1 MFYKTVSALR
11 ITFIIPNTQVRE
23 NMEAEAVISAVESKK
38 RTNVRYVIIALL
50 FFVGAI
56 NYADRAIFSIAG
68 PAMMKSLN
76 LDLVNLGYLMSTF
89 GWAYVLGQLPGGWLL
104 DRFGAR
110 KVYIGSLFSWSL
122 CTLFLGFAGFLGSAA
137 VVTIFALVF
146 MLSICESPA
155 FPANARIVASWFPT
169 HERGTATAIFTTA
182 QYFALVIFLPIMGW
196 LTHQFGWQSVYW
208 TMGVLGVALAIVMP
222 FILYNPKDHPK
233 ISPEEFEYIKAGG
246 ALVEDYT
253 AKANDGAKKESSW
266 GHIKQLL
273 NNRLMVGVLIGQ
285 FCIVTL
291 VWFFTTWF
299 PIYLAQGRGLS
310 LTSVGLIATIP
321 AICGCLGGILGGL
334 FSDFLLRK
342 KFSLTFA
349 RKAPIII
356 GMTLAMSIIGCVFV
370 DSLYMIVFFLSLA
383 FFGKGLGALGWAVV
397 GDIAPREIVGLCG
410 GLSNMAGNI
419 AGIITP
425 IVIGYIVKTTGSFN
439 GALIYVGVAAFM
451 AIFSYVFLVGKISR
465 IELKK

>member
-1 MFYKTVSALR
+1 
-11 ITFIIPNTQVRE
+11 
-23 NMEAEAVISAVESKK
+23 MEAEAAIDSVETKK
-38 RTNVRYVIIALL
+38 KTNIRYIIIALL
-50 FFVGAI
+50 FVVGAI

-122 CTLFLGFAGFLGSAA
+122 CTLLLGFAGFLGAAA

-182 QYFALVIFLPIMGW
+182 QYFALVIFLPLMGW
-196 LTHQFGWQSVYW
+196 LTNKFGWQSVYW
-208 TMGVLGVALAIVMP
+208 AMGVLGIALAVVMP
-222 FILYNPKDHPK
+222 FILYNPKDHPR
-233 ISPEEFEYIKAGG
+233 ISTEEFEYIKAGG
-246 ALVEDYT
+246 ALVDDYSN
-253 AKANDGAKKESSW
+253 KANDNTKKTSSF

-321 AICGCLGGILGGL
+321 AISGCLGGILGGL

-356 GMTLAMSIIGCVFV
+356 GMALAMSIIGCVFV
-370 DSLYMIVFFLSLA
+370 DSLEMIVFFLSLA

-419 AGIITP
+419 AGIVTP

-451 AIFSYVFLVGKISR
+451 AIFSYVFLVGKIAR

>member
-1 MFYKTVSALR
+1 
-11 ITFIIPNTQVRE
+11 
-23 NMEAEAVISAVESKK
+23 MEAEVAIESVETRK
-38 RTNVRYVIIALL
+38 RTNIRYIIIALL
-50 FFVGAI
+50 FVVGAI

-122 CTLFLGFAGFLGSAA
+122 CTLLLGFAGYLGAAA

-182 QYFALVIFLPIMGW
+182 QYFALVIFLPLMGW
-196 LTHQFGWQSVYW
+196 LTNKFGWQSVYW
-208 TMGVLGVALAIVMP
+208 AMGVLGIALAVVMP
-222 FILYNPKDHPK
+222 FILYNPKDHPR
-233 ISPEEFEYIKAGG
+233 ISSEEFEYIKAGG
-246 ALVEDYT
+246 ALVDNYT
-253 AKANDGAKKESSW
+253 TKVGDNTKKESSFS
-266 GHIKQLL
+266 HIKQLL

-321 AICGCLGGILGGL
+321 AISGCLGGILGGL

-349 RKAPIII
+349 RKAPIIL
-356 GMTLAMSIIGCVFV
+356 GMALAMSIIGCVFV
-370 DSLYMIVFFLSLA
+370 DSLEMIVFFLSLA

-419 AGIITP
+419 AGIVTP

>member
-1 MFYKTVSALR
+1 
-11 ITFIIPNTQVRE
+11 
-23 NMEAEAVISAVESKK
+23 MEAEAAIDSVETKK
-38 RTNVRYVIIALL
+38 KTNIRYIIIALL
-50 FFVGAI
+50 FVVGAI

-122 CTLFLGFAGFLGSAA
+122 CTLLLGFAGYLGAAA

-182 QYFALVIFLPIMGW
+182 QYFALVIFLPLMGW
-196 LTHQFGWQSVYW
+196 LTNKFGWQSVYW
-208 TMGVLGVALAIVMP
+208 AMGVLGIALAVVMP
-222 FILYNPKDHPK
+222 FILYNPKNHPR
-233 ISPEEFEYIKAGG
+233 ISAEEFEYIKAGG
-246 ALVEDYT
+246 ALVEDYSSNASGNT
-253 AKANDGAKKESSW
+253 QKESSF

-321 AICGCLGGILGGL
+321 AISGCLGGILGGL

-349 RKAPIII
+349 RKAPIIL
-356 GMTLAMSIIGCVFV
+356 GMALAMSIIGCVFV
-370 DSLYMIVFFLSLA
+370 DSLEMIVFFLSLA

-419 AGIITP
+419 AGIVTP

-451 AIFSYVFLVGKISR
+451 AIFSYVFLVGKIAR

>member
-1 MFYKTVSALR
+1 
-11 ITFIIPNTQVRE
+11 
-23 NMEAEAVISAVESKK
+23 MEAEAAIDSVETKK
-38 RTNVRYVIIALL
+38 KTNIRYIIIALL
-50 FFVGAI
+50 FVVGAI

-122 CTLFLGFAGFLGSAA
+122 CTLLLGFAGFLGAAA

-182 QYFALVIFLPIMGW
+182 QYFALVIFLPLMGW
-196 LTHQFGWQSVYW
+196 LTNKFGWQSVYW
-208 TMGVLGVALAIVMP
+208 AMGVLGIALAVVMP
-222 FILYNPKDHPK
+222 FILYNPKDHPR
-233 ISPEEFEYIKAGG
+233 ISAEEFEYIKAGG
-246 ALVEDYT
+246 ALVEDYSSNT
-253 AKANDGAKKESSW
+253 KKESSF

-321 AICGCLGGILGGL
+321 AISGCLGGILGGL

-349 RKAPIII
+349 RKAPIIL
-356 GMTLAMSIIGCVFV
+356 GMALAMSIIGCVFV
-370 DSLYMIVFFLSLA
+370 DSLEMIVFFLSLA

-419 AGIITP
+419 AGIVTP

-451 AIFSYVFLVGKISR
+451 AIFSYVFLVGKIAR

>member
-1 MFYKTVSALR
+1 
-11 ITFIIPNTQVRE
+11 
-23 NMEAEAVISAVESKK
+23 MEAEAAIDSVETKK
-38 RTNVRYVIIALL
+38 KTNIRYIIIALL
-50 FFVGAI
+50 FVVGAI

-122 CTLFLGFAGFLGSAA
+122 CTLLLGFAGFLGAAA

-182 QYFALVIFLPIMGW
+182 QYFALVIFLPLMGW
-196 LTHQFGWQSVYW
+196 LTNKFGWQSVYW
-208 TMGVLGVALAIVMP
+208 AMGVLGIALAVVMP
-222 FILYNPKDHPK
+222 FILYNPKDHPR
-233 ISPEEFEYIKAGG
+233 ISTEEFEYIKAGG
-246 ALVEDYT
+246 ALVDDYSN
-253 AKANDGAKKESSW
+253 KANDNTKKTSSF

-285 FCIVTL
+285 FCIVTF

-321 AICGCLGGILGGL
+321 AISGCLGGILGGL

-342 KFSLTFA
+342 KFSLTFS

-356 GMTLAMSIIGCVFV
+356 GMALAMSIIGCVFV
-370 DSLYMIVFFLSLA
+370 DSLEMIVFFLSLA

-419 AGIITP
+419 AGIVTP

-451 AIFSYVFLVGKISR
+451 AIFSYVFLVGKIAR

>member
-1 MFYKTVSALR
+1 VGE
-11 ITFIIPNTQVRE
+11 I
-23 NMEAEAVISAVESKK
+23 MEVDATIDSIDAKK
-38 RTNVRYVIIALL
+38 RTNIRYIIIALL
-50 FFVGAI
+50 FIVGAI

-110 KVYIGSLFSWSL
+110 KVYIGSLFSWSF
-122 CTLFLGFAGFLGSAA
+122 CTLLLGFAGFLGAAA

-182 QYFALVIFLPIMGW
+182 QYFALVIFLPLMGW
-196 LTHQFGWQSVYW
+196 LTNKFGWQSVYW
-208 TMGVLGVALAIVMP
+208 AMGVLGIALALVMP
-222 FILYNPKDHPK
+222 FILYNPKEHPR
-233 ISPEEFEYIKAGG
+233 ISKEEFEYIKAGG
-246 ALVEDYT
+246 ALVDNYST
-253 AKANDGAKKESSW
+253 KSADNTKKASSF

-273 NNRLMVGVLIGQ
+273 KNKLIVGVLIGQ

-321 AICGCLGGILGGL
+321 AISGCLGGILGGL

-342 KFSLTFA
+342 NFSLTFA
-349 RKAPIII
+349 RKAPIIL

-370 DSLYMIVFFLSLA
+370 DSLEMIVFFLSLA

-425 IVIGYIVKTTGSFN
+425 IVIGYIVKSTGSFN

-451 AIFSYVFLVGKISR
+451 AIFSYVFLVGKIER
-465 IELKK
+465 IELNE

>member
-1 MFYKTVSALR
+1 
-11 ITFIIPNTQVRE
+11 
-23 NMEAEAVISAVESKK
+23 MEAEAAIDSVETKK
-38 RTNVRYVIIALL
+38 KTNIRYIIIALL
-50 FFVGAI
+50 FVVGAI

-122 CTLFLGFAGFLGSAA
+122 CTLLLGFAGYLGAAA

-182 QYFALVIFLPIMGW
+182 QYFALVIFLPLMGW
-196 LTHQFGWQSVYW
+196 LTNKFGWQSVYW
-208 TMGVLGVALAIVMP
+208 AMGVLGIALAVVMP
-222 FILYNPKDHPK
+222 FILYNPKDHPR
-233 ISPEEFEYIKAGG
+233 ISAEEFEYIKAGG
-246 ALVEDYT
+246 ALVEDYSSNASGNT
-253 AKANDGAKKESSW
+253 KKESSF

-321 AICGCLGGILGGL
+321 AISGCLGGILGGL

-349 RKAPIII
+349 RKAPIIL
-356 GMTLAMSIIGCVFV
+356 GMALAMSIIGCVFV
-370 DSLYMIVFFLSLA
+370 DSLEMIVFFLSLA

-419 AGIITP
+419 AGIVTP

-451 AIFSYVFLVGKISR
+451 AIFSYVFLVGKIAR

>member
-1 MFYKTVSALR
+1 
-11 ITFIIPNTQVRE
+11 
-23 NMEAEAVISAVESKK
+23 MEADATIDSIDAKK
-38 RTNVRYVIIALL
+38 RTNIRYIIIALL
-50 FFVGAI
+50 FVVGAI

-122 CTLFLGFAGFLGSAA
+122 CTLLLGFAGFLGAA
-137 VVTIFALVF
+137 AAATIFALVF

-182 QYFALVIFLPIMGW
+182 QYFALVIFLPLMGW
-196 LTHQFGWQSVYW
+196 LTHKFGWQSVYW
-208 TMGVLGVALAIVMP
+208 AMGILGIALALVMP
-222 FILYNPKDHPK
+222 FILYNPKDHPR
-233 ISPEEFEYIKAGG
+233 ISKEEFEYIKAGG
-246 ALVEDYT
+246 ALVENYT
-253 AKANDGAKKESSW
+253 TKSTENVKKESSW

-273 NNRLMVGVLIGQ
+273 QNKLIVGVLIGQ

-321 AICGCLGGILGGL
+321 AVSGCLGGILGGL

-342 KFSLTFA
+342 NFSLTFA
-349 RKAPIII
+349 RKAPIIL

-370 DSLYMIVFFLSLA
+370 DSLEMIVFFLSLA

-451 AIFSYVFLVGKISR
+451 AIFSYVFLVGKIER

>member
-1 MFYKTVSALR
+1 
-11 ITFIIPNTQVRE
+11 
-23 NMEAEAVISAVESKK
+23 MEAEAAIDSVETKK
-38 RTNVRYVIIALL
+38 KTNIRYIIIALL
-50 FFVGAI
+50 FIVGAI

-122 CTLFLGFAGFLGSAA
+122 CTLLLGFAGFLGAAA

-182 QYFALVIFLPIMGW
+182 QYFALVIFLPLMGW
-196 LTHQFGWQSVYW
+196 LTNKFGWQSVYW
-208 TMGVLGVALAIVMP
+208 AMGVLGIALAVVMP
-222 FILYNPKDHPK
+222 FILYNPKDHPR
-233 ISPEEFEYIKAGG
+233 ISAEEFEYIKAGG
-246 ALVEDYT
+246 ALVEDYSS
-253 AKANDGAKKESSW
+253 KASGNTKKESSF

-321 AICGCLGGILGGL
+321 AISGCLGGILGGL

-349 RKAPIII
+349 RKAPIIL
-356 GMTLAMSIIGCVFV
+356 GMALAMSIIGCVFV
-370 DSLYMIVFFLSLA
+370 DSLEMIVFFLSLA

-419 AGIITP
+419 AGIVTP

-451 AIFSYVFLVGKISR
+451 AIFSYVFLVGKIAR

>member
-1 MFYKTVSALR
+1 
-11 ITFIIPNTQVRE
+11 
-23 NMEAEAVISAVESKK
+23 MEAEAAIDSVETKK
-38 RTNVRYVIIALL
+38 KTNIRYIIIALL
-50 FFVGAI
+50 FVVGAI

-122 CTLFLGFAGFLGSAA
+122 CTLLLGFAGYLGAAA

-169 HERGTATAIFTTA
+169 HERGTATAVFTTA
-182 QYFALVIFLPIMGW
+182 QYFALVIFLPLMGW
-196 LTHQFGWQSVYW
+196 LTNKFGWQSVYW
-208 TMGVLGVALAIVMP
+208 AMGVLGIALAVVMP
-222 FILYNPKDHPK
+222 FILYNPKDHPR
-233 ISPEEFEYIKAGG
+233 ISSEEFEYIKAGG
-246 ALVEDYT
+246 ALVDDYSN
-253 AKANDGAKKESSW
+253 KANDNTKKTSSF

-321 AICGCLGGILGGL
+321 AISGCLGGILGGL

-356 GMTLAMSIIGCVFV
+356 GMALAMSIIGCVFV
-370 DSLYMIVFFLSLA
+370 DSLEMIVFFLSLA

-419 AGIITP
+419 AGIVTP

-451 AIFSYVFLVGKISR
+451 AIFSYVFLVGKIAR

>member
-1 MFYKTVSALR
+1 
-11 ITFIIPNTQVRE
+11 
-23 NMEAEAVISAVESKK
+23 MEAEAAIDSVETKK
-38 RTNVRYVIIALL
+38 KTNIRYIIIALL
-50 FFVGAI
+50 FVVGAI

-122 CTLFLGFAGFLGSAA
+122 CTLLLGFAGFLGAAA

-182 QYFALVIFLPIMGW
+182 QYFALVIFLPLMGW
-196 LTHQFGWQSVYW
+196 LTNKFGWQSVYW
-208 TMGVLGVALAIVMP
+208 AMGVLGIALAVVMP
-222 FILYNPKDHPK
+222 FILYNPKDHPR
-233 ISPEEFEYIKAGG
+233 ISAEEFEYIKAGG
-246 ALVEDYT
+246 ALVEDYSSNASGNT
-253 AKANDGAKKESSW
+253 KKESSFS
-266 GHIKQLL
+266 HIKQLL

-321 AICGCLGGILGGL
+321 AISGCLGGILGGL

-349 RKAPIII
+349 RKAPIIL
-356 GMTLAMSIIGCVFV
+356 GMALAMSIIGCVFV
-370 DSLYMIVFFLSLA
+370 DSLEMIVLFLSLA

-419 AGIITP
+419 AGIVTP

-451 AIFSYVFLVGKISR
+451 AIFSYVFLVGKIAR

>member
-1 MFYKTVSALR
+1 
-11 ITFIIPNTQVRE
+11 
-23 NMEAEAVISAVESKK
+23 MEAEAAIDSVEAKK
-38 RTNVRYVIIALL
+38 KTNIRYIIIALL
-50 FFVGAI
+50 FVVGAI

-122 CTLFLGFAGFLGSAA
+122 CTLLLGFAGYLGAAA

-182 QYFALVIFLPIMGW
+182 QYFALVIFLPLMGW
-196 LTHQFGWQSVYW
+196 LTNKFGWQSVYW
-208 TMGVLGVALAIVMP
+208 AMGVLGIALAVVMP
-222 FILYNPKDHPK
+222 FILYNPKDHPR
-233 ISPEEFEYIKAGG
+233 ISTEEFEYIKAGG
-246 ALVEDYT
+246 ALVDDYSN
-253 AKANDGAKKESSW
+253 KANDNTKKTSSF

-321 AICGCLGGILGGL
+321 AISGCLGGILGGL

-356 GMTLAMSIIGCVFV
+356 GMALAMSIIGCVFV
-370 DSLYMIVFFLSLA
+370 DSLEMIVFFLSLA

-419 AGIITP
+419 AGIVTP

-451 AIFSYVFLVGKISR
+451 AIFSYVFLVGKIAR

>member
-1 MFYKTVSALR
+1 
-11 ITFIIPNTQVRE
+11 
-23 NMEAEAVISAVESKK
+23 MEAEAAIDSVETKK
-38 RTNVRYVIIALL
+38 KTNIRYIIIALL
-50 FFVGAI
+50 FVVGAI

-110 KVYIGSLFSWSL
+110 KIYIGSLFSWSL
-122 CTLFLGFAGFLGSAA
+122 CTLLLGFAGYLGAAA

-182 QYFALVIFLPIMGW
+182 QYFALVIFLPLMGW
-196 LTHQFGWQSVYW
+196 LTNKFGWQSVYW
-208 TMGVLGVALAIVMP
+208 AMGVLGIALAVVMP
-222 FILYNPKDHPK
+222 FILYNPKDHPR
-233 ISPEEFEYIKAGG
+233 ISTEEFEYIKAGG
-246 ALVEDYT
+246 ALVDDYSN
-253 AKANDGAKKESSW
+253 KANDNTKKTSSF

-321 AICGCLGGILGGL
+321 AISGCLGGILGGL

-356 GMTLAMSIIGCVFV
+356 GMALAMSIIGCVFV
-370 DSLYMIVFFLSLA
+370 DSLEMIVFFLSLA

-419 AGIITP
+419 AGIVTP

-451 AIFSYVFLVGKISR
+451 AIFSYVFLVGKIAR

>member
-1 MFYKTVSALR
+1 
-11 ITFIIPNTQVRE
+11 
-23 NMEAEAVISAVESKK
+23 MEAEAAIDSVETKK
-38 RTNVRYVIIALL
+38 KTNIRYIIIALL
-50 FFVGAI
+50 FVVGAI

-122 CTLFLGFAGFLGSAA
+122 CTLLLGFAGFLGAAA

-182 QYFALVIFLPIMGW
+182 QYFALVIFLPLMGW
-196 LTHQFGWQSVYW
+196 LTNKFGWQSVYW
-208 TMGVLGVALAIVMP
+208 AMGILGIALAVVMP
-222 FILYNPKDHPK
+222 FILYNPKDHPR
-233 ISPEEFEYIKAGG
+233 ISTEEFEYIKAGG
-246 ALVEDYT
+246 ALVDDYSN
-253 AKANDGAKKESSW
+253 KANDNTKKTSSF

-321 AICGCLGGILGGL
+321 AISGCLGGILGGL

-349 RKAPIII
+349 RKATIII
-356 GMTLAMSIIGCVFV
+356 GMALAMSIIGCVFV
-370 DSLYMIVFFLSLA
+370 DSLEMIVFFLSLA

-419 AGIITP
+419 AGIVTP

-451 AIFSYVFLVGKISR
+451 AIFSYVFLVGKIAR

>member
-1 MFYKTVSALR
+1 
-11 ITFIIPNTQVRE
+11 
-23 NMEAEAVISAVESKK
+23 MEAEAAIDSVETKK
-38 RTNVRYVIIALL
+38 KTNIRYIIITLL
-50 FFVGAI
+50 FIVGAI

-122 CTLFLGFAGFLGSAA
+122 CTLLLGFAGYLGAAA

-182 QYFALVIFLPIMGW
+182 QYFALVIFLPLMGW
-196 LTHQFGWQSVYW
+196 LTNKFGWQSVYW
-208 TMGVLGVALAIVMP
+208 AMGVLGIALAVVMP
-222 FILYNPKDHPK
+222 FILYNPKDHPR
-233 ISPEEFEYIKAGG
+233 ISAEEFEYIKAGG
-246 ALVEDYT
+246 ALVEDYSS
-253 AKANDGAKKESSW
+253 KASGNTKKESSF

-321 AICGCLGGILGGL
+321 AISGCLGGILGGL

-349 RKAPIII
+349 RKTPIIL
-356 GMTLAMSIIGCVFV
+356 GMALAMSIIGCVFV
-370 DSLYMIVFFLSLA
+370 DSLEMIVFFLSLA

-419 AGIITP
+419 AGIVTP

-451 AIFSYVFLVGKISR
+451 AIFSYVFLVGKIAR

>member
-1 MFYKTVSALR
+1 
-11 ITFIIPNTQVRE
+11 
-23 NMEAEAVISAVESKK
+23 
-38 RTNVRYVIIALL
+38 
-50 FFVGAI
+50 
-56 NYADRAIFSIAG
+56 
-68 PAMMKSLN
+68 
-76 LDLVNLGYLMSTF
+76 
-89 GWAYVLGQLPGGWLL
+89 
-104 DRFGAR
+104 
-110 KVYIGSLFSWSL
+110 
-122 CTLFLGFAGFLGSAA
+122 
-137 VVTIFALVF
+137 
-146 MLSICESPA
+146 
-155 FPANARIVASWFPT
+155 
-169 HERGTATAIFTTA
+169 
-182 QYFALVIFLPIMGW
+182 MGW
-196 LTHQFGWQSVYW
+196 LTNKFGWQSVYW
-208 TMGVLGVALAIVMP
+208 AMGVLGIALAVVMP
-222 FILYNPKDHPK
+222 FILYNPKDHPR
-233 ISPEEFEYIKAGG
+233 ISSEEFEYIKAGG
-246 ALVEDYT
+246 ALVDNYT
-253 AKANDGAKKESSW
+253 TKVGDNTKKESSFS
-266 GHIKQLL
+266 HIKQLL

-321 AICGCLGGILGGL
+321 AISGCLGGILGGL

-349 RKAPIII
+349 RKAPIIL
-356 GMTLAMSIIGCVFV
+356 GMALAMSIIGCVFV
-370 DSLYMIVFFLSLA
+370 DSLEMIVFFLSLA

-419 AGIITP
+419 AGIVTP

>member
-1 MFYKTVSALR
+1 
-11 ITFIIPNTQVRE
+11 
-23 NMEAEAVISAVESKK
+23 MEAEAAIDSVETKK
-38 RTNVRYVIIALL
+38 KTNIRYIIIALL
-50 FFVGAI
+50 FVVGAI

-122 CTLFLGFAGFLGSAA
+122 CTLLLGFAGFLGAAA

-182 QYFALVIFLPIMGW
+182 QYFALVIFLPLMGW
-196 LTHQFGWQSVYW
+196 LTNKFGWQSVYW
-208 TMGVLGVALAIVMP
+208 AMGVLGIALAVVMP
-222 FILYNPKDHPK
+222 FILYNPKDHPR
-233 ISPEEFEYIKAGG
+233 ISTEEFEYIKAGG
-246 ALVEDYT
+246 ALVDDYSN
-253 AKANDGAKKESSW
+253 KASDSSKKTSSF

-321 AICGCLGGILGGL
+321 AISGCLGGILGGL

-342 KFSLTFA
+342 KFSLTFS

-356 GMTLAMSIIGCVFV
+356 GMALAMSIIGCVFV
-370 DSLYMIVFFLSLA
+370 DSLEMIVFFLSLA

-419 AGIITP
+419 AGIVTP

-451 AIFSYVFLVGKISR
+451 AIFSYVFLVGKIAR